1 MSSMTARRTASGEV
15 GRLRMGF
22 WSTFVGSIGLC
33 VMIHFAAPL
42 FADDQFL
49 RLVMVILF
57 FGCLSSATWSFSQP
71 FRDYFRARLRWQ
83 YADAGP
89 AVLDSVE
96 RYSLRIARFAG
107 TLSNVATVGVGL
119 IGLGVLCY
127 WDLLG
132 PMPRLGLWLVWAGF
146 AALAAVPLAALLG
159 AGGLREALALRRQFE
174 EEAHVAGT
182 RLRSATTEVEERA
195 AEAAPPVTVSGPM
208 TFVAGGYDWNVGDFY
223 KNVAIF
229 GQTGTGK
236 TVCVLNAL
244 LDGLLGATA
253 AAGKPASALIL
264 DPKGDFRDKIG
275 HLAAEHGRTRDLVVI
290 DPYDPKR
297 SIRWN
302 PLDSDD
308 DAMEIAGRFAAVM
321 ETLAPSGSDDTFWI
335 ESAKRLVQNLIQLLR
350 AARPGEP
357 PSLVEIYEAAVND
370 DQLEHWGRMIP
381 DSTYDDSIDVRRMVG
396 FLQDVWMTMPT
407 DTRGSV
413 RSFVSNMLGPFLTAP
428 YDTLFAGRSTVRVA
442 DVLDRGLLLYVHMPI
457 ADREV
462 MARVVSTF
470 VKLEFYR
477 EVLLRL
483 DKPRPSFFLCDE
495 FQSFLTDGQGRGDA
509 DAFAR
514 TRQSNHANIV
524 AFQNLSSLFKQT
536 PRREPVLNLLGNC
549 ATKLFLRNTEKET
562 NEYASELFGEQIEM
576 LTATSTNI
584 SGSARGTGGSG
595 SVSRTAQYQ
604 ARIRRDA
611 FARLAVPSREDGSQ
625 FAESIGHLAS
635 RSQVETRRM
644 KWKVHP
650 IGER

>member
-1 MSSMTARRTASGEV
+1 
-15 GRLRMGF
+15 
-22 WSTFVGSIGLC
+22 
-33 VMIHFAAPL
+33 MIHVAAPL
-42 FADDQFL
+42 FAADGFL
-49 RLVMVILF
+49 RLAMVVLF
-57 FGCLSSATWSFSQP
+57 FGCLASATWSFSQP
-71 FRDYFRARLRWQ
+71 FGDFFRARLQWK

-89 AVLDSVE
+89 VVVDNVE
-96 RYSLRIARFAG
+96 RYAMRITRFAG
-107 TLSNVATVGVGL
+107 MLSSIATVGVGL

-127 WDLLG
+127 WNLLPSMTRFG
-132 PMPRLGLWLVWAGF
+132 PRLIWAGF
-146 AALAAVPLAALLG
+146 AALAAVPVFALVGAA
-159 AGGLREALALRRQFE
+159 GLREARALRRQFE

-182 RLRSATTEVEERA
+182 RLRSAATELEERR
-195 AEAAPPVTVSGPM
+195 AEAAPPVTVTGPM
-208 TFVAGGYDWNVGDFY
+208 TFRAGGYEWNVTDFY

-244 LDGLLGATA
+244 FDGLLGATA
-253 AAGKPASALIL
+253 AAGTPAAALIL

-275 HLAAEHGRTRDLVVI
+275 RLAAEHGRTRDLVTI

-321 ETLAPSGSDDTFWI
+321 ETLSPSGSDDTFWI
-335 ESAKRLVQNLIQLLR
+335 ESTKRLVQNLIELLR
-350 AARPGEP
+350 AARPDEP
-357 PSLVEIYEAAVND
+357 PSLIEIYEAAVSD
-370 DQLEHWGRMIP
+370 DQLEHWGRLIP
-381 DSTYDDSIDVRRMVG
+381 DATYDDRIEVRRMVG
-396 FLQDVWMTMPT
+396 FLQDVWMEMPT

-413 RSFVSNMLGPFLTAP
+413 RAFVSNMLGPFLTAP
-428 YDTLFAGRSTVRVA
+428 YDTLFAGRSTVRTA

-477 EVLLRL
+477 EVLLRK

-495 FQSFLTDGQGRGDA
+495 FQSFFTVGQGRGDA
-509 DAFAR
+509 DAFER

-524 AFQNLSSLFKQT
+524 AFQNLNALFKQT

-549 ATKLFLRNTEKET
+549 GTRLFLRNTEKET

-576 LTATSTNI
+576 LTSSAVNI
-584 SGSARGTGGSG
+584 SGGARGGGGSG

-611 FARLAVPSREDGSQ
+611 FTTLAVPSREDGNQ
-625 FAESIGHLAS
+625 FAESIGHLAA

-650 IGER
+650 IGEP